1 MASIAQ
7 SKISVPNKK
16 DSTVAIVIGQQR
28 RVSETKNPS
37 NVPET
42 TLKSTELSKEIS
54 KSLDLGLHAGSSLEV
69 ISSQTRKKFLIN
81 DILQQKSLQEQS
93 LPPSHNRLH
102 LMSLLNIGINNM
114 YYTSFFNI
122 RGYIQSTN
130 KNTLIPLT
138 YFTNT
143 RSRYDT

>member
-28 RVSETKNPS
+28 RVSETKNPT

-42 TLKSTELSKEIS
+42 TLKSTEIPKEIS
-54 KSLDLGLHAGSSLEV
+54 KSLELGIHAGSSLEV
-69 ISSQTRKKFLIN
+69 IASQSRKKFLIN

-93 LPPSHNRLH
+93 LPPSHSRLQ
-102 LMSLLNIGINNM
+102 LMSLLNIGINNK
-114 YYTSFFNI
+114 YFYLFFQ
-122 RGYIQSTN
+122 GYGLNLKSYI
-130 KNTLIPLT
+130 
-138 YFTNT
+138 
-143 RSRYDT
+143 

>member
-28 RVSETKNPS
+28 RVSETKNPPDA
-37 NVPET
+37 PET

-54 KSLDLGLHAGSSLEV
+54 KSLDLGLHAGSSLGG

-93 LPPSHNRLH
+93 LPPSHNRLQ
-102 LMSLLNIGINNM
+102 LMSLLNIGIINK
-114 YYTSFFNI
+114 YFTSFL
-122 RGYIQSTN
+122 
-130 KNTLIPLT
+130 TLWL
-138 YFTNT
+138 
-143 RSRYDT
+143 

>member
-28 RVSETKNPS
+28 RVSETKNPT

-42 TLKSTELSKEIS
+42 TLKSTKIPKEIS
-54 KSLDLGLHAGSSLEV
+54 KSLELGIHAGSSLEV
-69 ISSQTRKKFLIN
+69 IASQSRKKFLIN

-93 LPPSHNRLH
+93 LPPSHSRLQ
-102 LMSLLNIGINNM
+102 LMSLLNIGINNK
-114 YYTSFFNI
+114 YFYLWN
-122 RGYIQSTN
+122 ST
-130 KNTLIPLT
+130 LLAA
-138 YFTNT
+138 
-143 RSRYDT
+143 

>member
-28 RVSETKNPS
+28 RVSETKNPT

-54 KSLDLGLHAGSSLEV
+54 KSLDLGVNVGSSLEV
-69 ISSQTRKKFLIN
+69 IASQTRKKFLIN

-93 LPPSHNRLH
+93 LPPSHNRLQ
-102 LMSLLNIGINNM
+102 LMSLLNIGIINKYFN
-114 YYTSFFNI
+114 SFLTLLFN
-122 RGYIQSTN
+122 Q
-130 KNTLIPLT
+130 
-138 YFTNT
+138 
-143 RSRYDT
+143 

>member
-28 RVSETKNPS
+28 RVSETKNPPDA
-37 NVPET
+37 PET

-54 KSLDLGLHAGSSLEV
+54 KSLDLGLHAGSSLGV

-93 LPPSHNRLH
+93 LPPSHSRLQ
-102 LMSLLNIGINNM
+102 LMSLLNIGINDK
-114 YYTSFFNI
+114 YFFCF
-122 RGYIQSTN
+122 ST
-130 KNTLIPLT
+130 L
-138 YFTNT
+138 
-143 RSRYDT
+143 

>member
-37 NVPET
+37 DVPDT

-54 KSLDLGLHAGSSLEV
+54 KSLDLDLHAGSSLGG

-93 LPPSHNRLH
+93 LPPSHSRLQ
-102 LMSLLNIGINNM
+102 LMSLLNIGINDK
-114 YYTSFFNI
+114 YFVCFI
-122 RGYIQSTN
+122 
-130 KNTLIPLT
+130 TL
-138 YFTNT
+138 
-143 RSRYDT
+143 